1 MPDKVIITVTAGD
14 IKGQKFEF
22 EERAT
27 CIVGRAEDCYL
38 RIPDREN
45 YRTIS
50 RYHCLLDINPPDIRV
65 RDFGSKNGTFVNEQ
79 RIGQRQPE
87 QTPEERARIRFP
99 EYDLKAGDTIKLS
112 DLVFSVDI
120 FLDPKSANSSAKSID
135 VAKSQPIKTVSSP
148 NPNFWDWLES
158 LLKRANAGEKSLQA
172 IRGYTLLCKLG
183 EGSFGEVYLAKN
195 KVTGKQVALKIML
208 PKVVANLRAL
218 EMFQREIEN
227 TKALDHPNIVKVRD
241 AGFAD
246 RNFLLSLEYCNCG
259 SVVDLMRREGR
270 PLAVD
275 EALAITRQ
283 VLDGLAYAHQAE
295 IPAVKLAQGG
305 FGKGRGL
312 VHCDIKPGNIFL
324 VSQGSKTLAKIG
336 DYGLAKAFELAGL
349 SGLTMSSSTAKS
361 PAFMPRQQI
370 LDFKYA
376 EPAVDVWAAAASLY
390 FMLTGYIPR
399 DLNDRDPFL
408 AVLRNDPVPI
418 RDRDRRIP
426 PLLAEVIDRALLD
439 RPRLYFKRATAFK
452 QAIEG
457 L

>member
-1 MPDKVIITVTAGD
+1 MPDKVILTVTAGD

-27 CIVGRAEDCYL
+27 CILGRAEDCYP
-38 RIPDREN
+38 RIPDREK

-50 RYHCLLDINPPDIRV
+50 RYHCLLDINPPDIRL
-65 RDFGSKNGTFVNEQ
+65 RDFGSKNGTLVNGQ
-79 RIGQRQPE
+79 KIGQRQPG

-120 FLDPKSANSSAKSID
+120 FLDPQSANSSAKTID
-135 VAKSQPIKTVSSP
+135 VAKPQPIKTVRSP
-148 NPNFWDWLES
+148 NPNFWDWLEG

-195 KVTGKQVALKIML
+195 QAIGKQVALKIML
-208 PKVVANLRAL
+208 PKVAANPRAV

-227 TKALDHPNIVKVRD
+227 TKALDHPNIVKVTD

-246 RNFLLSLEYCNCG
+246 RNFFLSLEYCNCG

-275 EALAITRQ
+275 QALAIIRQ

-312 VHCDIKPGNIFL
+312 VHRDIKPGNIFL
-324 VSQGSKTLAKIG
+324 ASQGSKTLAKIG

-349 SGLTMSSSTAKS
+349 SGLTMSGSTAKS

-418 RDRDRRIP
+418 RDRDRRIS

-439 RPRLYFKRATAFK
+439 RPRLYFKRATTFK

>member
-1 MPDKVIITVTAGD
+1 MPNKVILTVTAGD

-22 EERAT
+22 EERTT
-27 CIVGRAEDCYL
+27 CIVGRAEDCYPK
-38 RIPDREN
+38 IPDRDN
-45 YRTIS
+45 YYTIS

-79 RIGQRQPE
+79 KIGDRQLRK
-87 QTPEERARIRFP
+87 TPDQGARIIFP

-120 FLDPKSANSSAKSID
+120 FLDSQSATSSANTID
-135 VAKSQPIKTVSSP
+135 VAKLEPIKTVCSA
-148 NPNFWDWLES
+148 NPNVWDWLEV

-172 IRGYTLLCKLG
+172 ICGYTLLCKLG
-183 EGSFGEVYLAKN
+183 QGSFGEVYLAKN

-208 PKVVANLRAL
+208 PKVAANPHAV

-246 RNFLLSLEYCNCG
+246 RKFFLSLEYCNSG

-275 EALAITRQ
+275 EALEIIRQ

-312 VHCDIKPGNIFL
+312 VHRDIKPGNIFL
-324 VSQGSKTLAKIG
+324 VSQGSKRLVKIG
-336 DYGLAKAFELAGL
+336 DYGLGKAFDLAGL
-349 SGLTMSSSTAKS
+349 SGLTMSGSTARS

-376 EPAVDVWAAAASLY
+376 EPAVDVWATAASLY

-408 AVLRNDPVPI
+408 AVLKNDLVPI
-418 RDRDRRIP
+418 RDRDRSIP
-426 PLLAEVIDRALLD
+426 PYLAEVIDRALLD
-439 RPRLYFKRATAFK
+439 RPRLYFKTATAFK